1 MKEQDKTP
9 EKEQSEMEMSSISDK
24 EFKIIISFSPTCH
37 VLRVSFFKDFSEA
50 EINTQCNSE
59 KLIVSIAC
67 IENFELYLYSV
78 QQNFVNF
85 FHSLLLMPAGEKAS
99 LEGMFIESI

>member
-9 EKEQSEMEMSSISDK
+9 EKEQSEMEMSSLSDK
-24 EFKIIISFSPTCH
+24 EFKIIINFSTTCH

-59 KLIVSIAC
+59 KLIVSTAC
-67 IENFELYLYSV
+67 IENFELYLYSM

-99 LEGMFIESI
+99 LEGMFIETI